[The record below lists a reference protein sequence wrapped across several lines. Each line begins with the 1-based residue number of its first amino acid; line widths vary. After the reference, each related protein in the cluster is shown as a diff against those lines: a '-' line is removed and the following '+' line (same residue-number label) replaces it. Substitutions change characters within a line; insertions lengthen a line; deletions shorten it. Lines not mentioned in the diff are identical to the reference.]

1 MVGARTVYGLRY
13 IAPQLK
19 IPQSSTAAHM
29 LRGRGVKMPDQN
41 RGLTT
46 G

>member
-29 LRGRGVKMPDQN
+29 LRGRGGSKCRIRIED
-41 RGLTT
+41 
-46 G
+46 